1 MPFQRRQALASRH
14 VPHLECLVAHP
25 NVAVHLNNLG
35 RAHGFLGDHAKKRDM
50 LERALAISERA
61 YGRDH
66 AQVAFNLYN
75 LGMAHGALGDQAK
88 KRELLERALPIW
100 TRAYGTDNRFTKM
113 CQRDLAE
120 TSS

>member
-1 MPFQRRQALASRH
+1 
-14 VPHLECLVAHP
+14 
-25 NVAVHLNNLG
+25 
-35 RAHGFLGDHAKKRDM
+35 M